1 MWSTRGDA
9 RNYCGVMSRASCLPC
24 MVQERM
30 KRMSPAEREKYQ
42 AKKEKLE
49 RERRARKM
57 GKTVFR

>member
-1 MWSTRGDA
+1 MWSLEAGA
-9 RNYCGVMSRASCLPC
+9 GLSGVMSRGSCRPC